1 MAALILICRLLTPP
15 AVLSTDSRAQS
26 QSNMRGEPVSR
37 ILSRSTPLPAQSWA
51 IIHLGGLLPGP
62 SSCQPEPA
70 GLKRPICGSYLAL
83 LPVGLAVPRLL
94 PAARWALPHRFTI
107 TLHARLSL
115 LCGAIPRV
123 TPAGRYPA
131 PLFHGVRTFLEGCPP
146 RLPMQSFQGP
156 SRAHRTNQK
165 MTCFPSCI
173 TLSPI
178 NSIPRSSKL
187 LRIKENYS
195 RSSRQRL
202 LLRLCYHYT
211 NVLVQEY

>member
-1 MAALILICRLLTPP
+1 MAAFILFNRLLTPP
-15 AVLSTDSRAQS
+15 AVLSTDSRDQS

-51 IIHLGGLLPGP
+51 IIHLGSLLPGP

-131 PLFHGVRTFLEGCPP
+131 PLFHGVRTFLEGCPS
-146 RLPMQSFQGP
+146 RLPSP
-156 SRAHRTNQK
+156 PRTNSLR
-165 MTCFPSCI
+165 T
-173 TLSPI
+173 
-178 NSIPRSSKL
+178 PR
-187 LRIKENYS
+187 
-195 RSSRQRL
+195 RQVKPTATGAAH
-202 LLRLCYHYT
+202 CKT
-211 NVLVQEY
+211 

>member
-146 RLPMQSFQGP
+146 RLPSPPRPAVLRGLLHRVKPTKLGAARHKTQNAHDILQADP
-156 SRAHRTNQK
+156 SAK
-165 MTCFPSCI
+165 PS
-173 TLSPI
+173 S
-178 NSIPRSSKL
+178 
-187 LRIKENYS
+187 
-195 RSSRQRL
+195 
-202 LLRLCYHYT
+202 
-211 NVLVQEY
+211 

>member
-15 AVLSTDSRAQS
+15 AVLSTDSRDQS

-51 IIHLGGLLPGP
+51 IIHLDGLLPGP

-123 TPAGRYPA
+123 TPAGCYPA
-131 PLFHGVRTFLEGCPP
+131 PCFLESGLSSTLLPQPSSHPRMRGVRP
-146 RLPMQSFQGP
+146 
-156 SRAHRTNQK
+156 
-165 MTCFPSCI
+165 
-173 TLSPI
+173 
-178 NSIPRSSKL
+178 KL
-187 LRIKENYS
+187 R
-195 RSSRQRL
+195 SRQRE
-202 LLRLCYHYT
+202 T
-211 NVLVQEY
+211 EQQDQ

>member
-1 MAALILICRLLTPP
+1 
-15 AVLSTDSRAQS
+15 
-26 QSNMRGEPVSR
+26 MRGEPVSR
-37 ILSRSTPLPAQSWA
+37 ILSRSTPLPAQPWA

-62 SSCQPEPA
+62 SSCQPKPA

-131 PLFHGVRTFLEGCPP
+131 PLFHGVRTFLEGCPS
-146 RLPMQSFQGP
+146 RLPSP
-156 SRAHRTNQK
+156 PRTNSLRTPRRQVK
-165 MTCFPSCI
+165 PTATGAAHCKTENAHNILQPDPLIRGIAYTECYSC
-173 TLSPI
+173 
-178 NSIPRSSKL
+178 
-187 LRIKENYS
+187 
-195 RSSRQRL
+195 
-202 LLRLCYHYT
+202 
-211 NVLVQEY
+211 

>member
-131 PLFHGVRTFLEGCPP
+131 PCFVESGLSSTLLPQPSSHPRKTAVRPK
-146 RLPMQSFQGP
+146 R
-156 SRAHRTNQK
+156 R
-165 MTCFPSCI
+165 
-173 TLSPI
+173 
-178 NSIPRSSKL
+178 
-187 LRIKENYS
+187 
-195 RSSRQRL
+195 SRQRGNDGQG
-202 LLRLCYHYT
+202 R
-211 NVLVQEY
+211 

>member
-1 MAALILICRLLTPP
+1 MAAFILINRLLTPP
-15 AVLSTDSRAQS
+15 AVLSTDSRDQS

-51 IIHLGGLLPGP
+51 IIHLDGLLPGP

-146 RLPMQSFQGP
+146 RLPSP
-156 SRAHRTNQK
+156 PRAT
-165 MTCFPSCI
+165 
-173 TLSPI
+173 
-178 NSIPRSSKL
+178 L
-187 LRIKENYS
+187 LRSLPGRVKPTARARVKVS
-195 RSSRQRL
+195 ARVRL
-202 LLRLCYHYT
+202 RAKAEPRPSATIQQARDRFARDQIGSAHHLR
-211 NVLVQEY
+211 

>member
-131 PLFHGVRTFLEGCPP
+131 PCLLVSGLSSDPKARGHPAIRASSSLCGSAASVNGKGC
-146 RLPMQSFQGP
+146 LA
-156 SRAHRTNQK
+156 RAK
-165 MTCFPSCI
+165 D
-173 TLSPI
+173 
-178 NSIPRSSKL
+178 
-187 LRIKENYS
+187 
-195 RSSRQRL
+195 
-202 LLRLCYHYT
+202 
-211 NVLVQEY
+211 

>member
-1 MAALILICRLLTPP
+1 
-15 AVLSTDSRAQS
+15 
-26 QSNMRGEPVSR
+26 MRGEPISR
-37 ILSRSTPLPAQSWA
+37 ILSRSRLLPAQSLA
-51 IIHLGGLLPGP
+51 IIHLSGLLPGR
-62 SSCQPEPA
+62 SSCQPKPA

-146 RLPMQSFQGP
+146 RLP
-156 SRAHRTNQK
+156 
-165 MTCFPSCI
+165 
-173 TLSPI
+173 SP
-178 NSIPRSSKL
+178 PRPIL
-187 LRIKENYS
+187 LRSLPGRVKPTARARVRVRAKAEPRPGATIQQARDRFARDQIGSANHH
-195 RSSRQRL
+195 R
-202 LLRLCYHYT
+202 
-211 NVLVQEY
+211 